1 MTQAYDEQDV
11 RWESTDQHPGHAD
24 AAARPVSPMTA
35 DALARL
41 LGVPLSAVAGL
52 LEEHGSLAG
61 LRRAGPDALR
71 RSGLTACRAA
81 RLMAALDLAPAV
93 LADRPQARPRVSGP
107 ADAARLLLPEMG
119 LLESEQMRVLLL
131 NTKSHLIAA
140 VTLYN
145 GTVSA
150 CHVRVAEVFREAV
163 RCNATSLIL
172 VHNHPSNDPSPSPE
186 DVVITREIV
195 RAGRLLDIGVLDHLV
210 VGGDA
215 YTSLRERGLGW
226 D

>member
-1 MTQAYDEQDV
+1 MTAYDEQGAT
-11 RWESTDQHPGHAD
+11 REPSGQHYGRAD
-24 AAARPVSPMTA
+24 AVARPVSPIAA

-41 LGVPLSAVAGL
+41 LGLPLSAAAALV
-52 LEEHGSLAG
+52 EEHGSLAG
-61 LRRAGPDALR
+61 LRRAGPDALH
-71 RSGLTACRAA
+71 RSGLTPCRAA
-81 RLMAALDLAPAV
+81 RLIAALDLAPEM
-93 LADRPQARPRVSGP
+93 LADLPRTRPQVTTP

-131 NTKSHLIAA
+131 DTKNRLIAT

-163 RCNATSLIL
+163 RRNATSLIL

-186 DVVITREIV
+186 DVAVTREIIKAGQLLEV
-195 RAGRLLDIGVLDHLV
+195 RVLDHLV
-210 VGGDA
+210 VGGDT
-215 YTSLRERGLGW
+215 YTSLRERGAGW
-226 D
+226 E